1 MATATSMDQS
11 SGEDQGKSTSEGLR
25 KYFRNTSWLFMD
37 KVVRLGAV
45 LITSIFVTRYLGPEL
60 FGQLNY
66 ATAFVG
72 IFFALTAMG
81 LDDILIRDLVRRPER
96 RDQLMGTAAMIKL
109 GGAVVLFI
117 TVMTLAF
124 LKRMDTTTMLMVLLV
139 ASAEFLKPL
148 VVVEQFFYSQVK
160 GRTAAQVN
168 IAQALISSG
177 FRLVLILVHAHLV
190 WFAFSYIVEMVS
202 SVTGYMMA
210 YRRQGST
217 WRTWRYNRQ
226 MALYLLRQSWPL
238 VIYGVAL
245 YVQAKIDQVMIGD
258 ILSKTMGEAAALA
271 EVGQYSAALK
281 MIEALGFVPGIVVA
295 SLAPAITRAR
305 AQDRKLYEARLVNQY
320 RLMFILFLAVSVPLY
335 FLAEPIMVLLFGEEF
350 RMAGYLLSLFAI
362 RLFFTNMGVAKGSF
376 ITNESMFKYS
386 LVTAIVGATLNITMN
401 YLLIPSYQSIGAIWA
416 MIGSFFVSIFLV
428 DLFFKEARPN
438 FRWMMMGIGT
448 FWKIRNVR

>member
-1 MATATSMDQS
+1 MTPSKDGATPTGRSA
-11 SGEDQGKSTSEGLR
+11 GFL
-25 KYFRNTSWLFMD
+25 KYFRNTSWLFVD

-66 ATAFVG
+66 ASAFVG
-72 IFFALTAMG
+72 IFFALTSMG
-81 LDDILIRDLVRRPER
+81 LDDILIRDLVRTPEK
-96 RDQLMGTAAMIKL
+96 RDKLMGTAASIKL

-117 TVMTLAF
+117 TVMSLAF
-124 LKRMDTTTMLMVLLV
+124 AKHMDTITIMMVFLIAV
-139 ASAEFLKPL
+139 AEFLKPL
-148 VVVEQFFYSQVK
+148 VVVEQYFYSQVK

-168 IAQALISSG
+168 MVTVIIASL
-177 FRLVLILVHAHLV
+177 FRLGLILVHAPLV
-190 WFAFSYIVEMVS
+190 WFAWAYMVEMAAS
-202 SVTGYMMA
+202 AIGFLIA
-210 YRRQGST
+210 YRKEGST
-217 WRTWRYNRQ
+217 WKHWRYSKET
-226 MALYLLRQSWPL
+226 AKYLLHQSWPL
-238 VIYGVAL
+238 VIYGLAL

-258 ILSKTMGEAAALA
+258 ILTKSLGEKGALE

-305 AQDRKLYEARLVNQY
+305 ATDRKLYEERLVNQY
-320 RLMFILFLAVSVPLY
+320 RLMFVLFLVVSVPLY
-335 FLAEPIMVLLFGEEF
+335 FVAEPAMVLLFGEEY

-362 RLFFTNMGVAKGSF
+362 RLFFTNMGVAKSSF

-386 LVTAIVGATLNITMN
+386 LVTAVVGATLNITMN
-401 YLLIPSYQSIGAIWA
+401 YLLIPTYQSIGAIWA

-438 FRWMMMGIGT
+438 FGWMMKGILT
-448 FWKIRNVR
+448 FWKVRNVN

>member
-1 MATATSMDQS
+1 MNPSNGDLPRK
-11 SGEDQGKSTSEGLR
+11 ERSEGFL
-25 KYFRNTSWLFMD
+25 KYFRNTSWLFVD

-66 ATAFVG
+66 ASAFVG
-72 IFFALTAMG
+72 IFFALTSMG
-81 LDDILIRDLVRRPER
+81 LDDILIRDIVRRPDR
-96 RDQLMGTAAMIKL
+96 RDQLMGTAATIKL

-124 LKRMDTTTMLMVLLV
+124 AKQMDNTTIMMVFLI
-139 ASAEFLKPL
+139 AAAEFIKPL
-148 VVVEQFFYSQVK
+148 VVVEQYFYSQVK

-168 IAQALISSG
+168 MITVIIASL
-177 FRLVLILVHAHLV
+177 FRLGLILAHAPLM
-190 WFAFSYIVEMVS
+190 WFAWAYIVEMAVS
-202 SVTGYMMA
+202 AIGFLVA
-210 YRRQGST
+210 YRKDGST
-217 WRTWRYNRQ
+217 WRNWRYSKHT
-226 MALYLLRQSWPL
+226 ALYLLRQSWPL
-238 VIYGVAL
+238 VIYGLAL

-258 ILSKTMGEAAALA
+258 ILQKTLGEKGAME

-305 AQDRKLYEARLVNQY
+305 ATDRKLYEDRLVNQY
-320 RLMFILFLAVSVPLY
+320 RLMFILFLVVSVPLY
-335 FLAEPIMVLLFGEEF
+335 FVAEPAMVLLFGEEF

-362 RLFFTNMGVAKGSF
+362 RLFFTNMGVAKSSF
-376 ITNESMFKYS
+376 ITNESMFKYA
-386 LVTAIVGATLNITMN
+386 LVTAVVGAALNIIMN
-401 YLLIPSYQSIGAIWA
+401 YLLIPTYHSIGAIWA

-438 FRWMMMGIGT
+438 FGWMMKGILT
-448 FWKIRNVR
+448 FWKVRNVN

>member
-1 MATATSMDQS
+1 MSPS
-11 SGEDQGKSTSEGLR
+11 SGKPARKERSEGFL
-25 KYFRNTSWLFMD
+25 KYFRNTSWLFVD

-66 ATAFVG
+66 ASAFVG

-81 LDDILIRDLVRRPER
+81 LDDILIRDLVRRPDR
-96 RDQLMGTAAMIKL
+96 RDQLMGTAAAIKL

-124 LKRMDTTTMLMVLLV
+124 AKNMDTTTIMMVFLI

-148 VVVEQFFYSQVK
+148 VVVEQYFYSQVK

-168 IAQALISSG
+168 MITVIIASL
-177 FRLVLILVHAHLV
+177 FRLGLIVVHAPLV
-190 WFAFSYIVEMVS
+190 WFAWAYIIEMGAS
-202 SVTGYMMA
+202 AIGFLIA
-210 YRRQGST
+210 YRREGST
-217 WRTWRYNRQ
+217 WKNWRYSKET
-226 MALYLLRQSWPL
+226 ALYLLRQSWPL
-238 VIYGVAL
+238 VIYGLAL

-258 ILSKTMGEAAALA
+258 ILKHTLGEKGALE

-305 AQDRKLYEARLVNQY
+305 ATDRKLYEDRLVNQY
-320 RLMFILFLAVSVPLY
+320 RLMFILFLLVSVPL
-335 FLAEPIMVLLFGEEF
+335 FFIAEPVMVLLFGEKF

-362 RLFFTNMGVAKGSF
+362 RLFFTNMGVAKSSF

-386 LVTAIVGATLNITMN
+386 LVTAVVGATLNITLN
-401 YLLIPSYQSIGAIWA
+401 YLLIPTYQSIGAIWA

-438 FRWMMMGIGT
+438 FGWMMKGIFT
-448 FWKIRNVR
+448 FWKVRNVN

>member
-1 MATATSMDQS
+1 MSPS
-11 SGEDQGKSTSEGLR
+11 NGELPRQERSEGFL
-25 KYFRNTSWLFMD
+25 KYFRNTSWLFVD

-66 ATAFVG
+66 ASAFVG
-72 IFFALTAMG
+72 IFFALTSMG
-81 LDDILIRDLVRRPER
+81 LDDILIRDIVRRPER
-96 RDQLMGTAAMIKL
+96 RDQLMGTAATIKL
-109 GGAVVLFI
+109 GGAVVLFV

-124 LKRMDTTTMLMVLLV
+124 AKHMDNTTIMMVFLI
-139 ASAEFLKPL
+139 AAAEFIKPL
-148 VVVEQFFYSQVK
+148 VVVEQYFYSQVK

-168 IAQALISSG
+168 MVTVIIASL
-177 FRLVLILVHAHLV
+177 FRLGLILAHAPLV
-190 WFAFSYIVEMVS
+190 WFAWAYIVEMAAS
-202 SVTGYMMA
+202 AIGFLIA
-210 YRRQGST
+210 YRKEGST
-217 WRTWRYNRQ
+217 WKNWRYSKET
-226 MALYLLRQSWPL
+226 ASYLLRQSWPL
-238 VIYGVAL
+238 VIYGLAL

-258 ILSKTMGEAAALA
+258 ILQKTLGEKGALE

-305 AQDRKLYEARLVNQY
+305 ATDRKLYEDRLVNQY
-320 RLMFILFLAVSVPLY
+320 RLMFILFLVVSVPLY
-335 FLAEPIMVLLFGEEF
+335 FVAEPAMVLLFGEKF

-362 RLFFTNMGVAKGSF
+362 RLFFTNMGVAKSSF

-386 LVTAIVGATLNITMN
+386 LVTAVVGATLNITMN
-401 YLLIPSYQSIGAIWA
+401 YLLIPTYQSIGAIWA

-438 FRWMMMGIGT
+438 FGWMMKGIFT
-448 FWKIRNVR
+448 FWKVRNVN

>member
-1 MATATSMDQS
+1 
-11 SGEDQGKSTSEGLR
+11 
-25 KYFRNTSWLFMD
+25 MD

-66 ATAFVG
+66 ASAFVG

-81 LDDILIRDLVRRPER
+81 LDDILIRDIVRRPDR
-96 RDQLMGTAAMIKL
+96 RDQLMGTAAAIKL

-124 LKRMDTTTMLMVLLV
+124 AKNMDTTTIMMVFLI

-148 VVVEQFFYSQVK
+148 VVVEQYFYSQVK

-168 IAQALISSG
+168 MITVIIASL
-177 FRLVLILVHAHLV
+177 FRLGLIVVHAPLV
-190 WFAFSYIVEMVS
+190 WFAWAYIIEMGAS
-202 SVTGYMMA
+202 AIGFLIA
-210 YRRQGST
+210 YRREGST
-217 WRTWRYNRQ
+217 WKNWRYSKET
-226 MALYLLRQSWPL
+226 ALYLLRQSWPL
-238 VIYGVAL
+238 VIYGLAL

-258 ILSKTMGEAAALA
+258 ILKHTLGEKGALE

-305 AQDRKLYEARLVNQY
+305 ATDRKLYEDRLVNQY
-320 RLMFILFLAVSVPLY
+320 RLMFILFLLVSVPL
-335 FLAEPIMVLLFGEEF
+335 FFIAEPVMVLLFGEKF

-362 RLFFTNMGVAKGSF
+362 RLFFTNMGVAKSSF

-386 LVTAIVGATLNITMN
+386 LVTAVVGATLNITLN
-401 YLLIPSYQSIGAIWA
+401 YLLIPRTSPSERSGQ
-416 MIGSFFVSIFLV
+416 
-428 DLFFKEARPN
+428 
-438 FRWMMMGIGT
+438 
-448 FWKIRNVR
+448 